1 MTGPALGHP
10 PGWEHSTRRVC
21 SPSPQLL
28 SQGPQSPMLQPHPS
42 DELQGSVLFGRVEP
56 QSSALR
62 ADGQRTSRLRVPL
75 PQELEQLDHWPKTQ
89 EQPTVSA
96 QLRSASGR
104 GNPAQ
109 SPSSPLG
116 QTTARVEVPRPQV

>member
-1 MTGPALGHP
+1 
-10 PGWEHSTRRVC
+10 
-21 SPSPQLL
+21 
-28 SQGPQSPMLQPHPS
+28 MLQPHPS
-42 DELQGSVLFGRVEP
+42 DELQGSVLLGLLEP
-56 QSSALR
+56 QSSSLR

-89 EQPTVSA
+89 EQPTVSE